1 MKSILILIILSLYSY
16 TGFSQ
21 SWQEVKTTDSVK
33 IFVKEIHYQNVTND
47 IDHQRLVFKYENLT
61 SSPIEIQF
69 NRELIYNNKKSSQ
82 EEDFSIQ
89 IPANGILEYNESE
102 NNTKSYYIFKKDNN
116 GWIKR
121 ILDSYSIIHLKVNQ
135 L

>member
-1 MKSILILIILSLYSY
+1 MKTILILTAFSLYSFV
-16 TGFSQ
+16 GLSQ
-21 SWQEVKTTDSVK
+21 NWKEVKSTDTVK
-33 IFVKEIHYQNVTND
+33 ISVKEIHYQNVTND
-47 IDHQRLVFKYENLT
+47 IDHQRLIFKYENLT
-61 SSPIEIQF
+61 STPIELHF

-89 IPANGILEYNESE
+89 IPANGSLEYNELE

-121 ILDSYSIIHLKVNQ
+121 ILDNYSIIHLKVNQ